1 MNKGTCI
8 MSKKIK
14 LRKQKETRNPYQTM
28 MWSKG
33 HSVETDVKKQQSKKA
48 CRDFKKGIKK
58 NVYI

>member
-1 MNKGTCI
+1 

-14 LRKQKETRNPYQTM
+14 LRKQKKARNPYQTM

-33 HSVETDVKKQQSKKA
+33 HSLETDAKKQQSKKA

-58 NVYI
+58 NVNI

>member
-1 MNKGTCI
+1 

-14 LRKQKETRNPYQTM
+14 LRKQKETRNPYQAI

-33 HSVETDVKKQQSKKA
+33 HSVETDAKKQQSKKT
-48 CRDFKKGIKK
+48 CRNFKKGFKK